1 MTSSEPTMP
10 ARDIALLRSTY
21 RRARMH
27 YNLRKKDVAKRCEL
41 FHLAAQSI
49 FAGVSEVFQERKRIA
64 GLVLRAVA
72 TEKCRHDTRE
82 QMEEGFL
89 KRLGRPK
96 LKAPESRRF
105 KAIFD
110 SADSLLLNNF
120 PLAGEAMCKALFCS
134 KEEFAERS
142 QGLGNLLRCQSTLE
156 SNIRTHELAATIL
169 SSLSALHE
177 QLLAVE
183 AAPVQTEWTQW
194 HSAVRKRRVSRELI
208 EDNVDAGDPS
218 VVPAPVQA
226 SQSVKVEVSP
236 LPPLP
241 APSLSV
247 KEVLPVLQPLQ
258 PLLPSVSDTRSLSS
272 FGPMMKSTVQDVS
285 KEDQAAQEP
294 SVLRGGG
301 SPQTFDFSGPLQAE
315 APEAPGRRRRSFFSL
330 ASGPSPSKQT
340 RGQKKSA
347 GRLASGPPG
356 PPPGQGQDLDL
367 SGLALEASTLRL
379 PILTR
384 KEADDAVATSEKEPL
399 EPLEPQ
405 QSTLPM
411 MRISSTLQAEGPLGR
426 LGLTAASEPLR
437 KKRWKRER
445 MRALM
450 VTSQS
455 ISGVPAMDWI
465 LPVVADASV
474 RPIQKFNSPSDIGAR
489 LKSRNL
495 HGRSRKSAA
504 SIPISKGTFFPA
516 LC

>member
-1 MTSSEPTMP
+1 
-10 ARDIALLRSTY
+10 
-21 RRARMH
+21 MH

-183 AAPVQTEWTQW
+183 AAPIQTEWTQW
-194 HSAVRKRRVSRELI
+194 HNAVRKRRVSRELI

-218 VVPAPVQA
+218 MVPAPVQA
-226 SQSVKVEVSP
+226 NQTVKVEVVP
-236 LPPLP
+236 LPRLP

-258 PLLPSVSDTRSLSS
+258 PLLASVSDARSLSS
-272 FGPMMKSTVQDVS
+272 SGRMMKSTVSDLS

-294 SVLRGGG
+294 SEMLPGG
-301 SPQTFDFSGPLQAE
+301 SQTFDFSGPFQVE
-315 APEAPGRRRRSFFSL
+315 ALL

-340 RGQKKSA
+340 KGQKKSA
-347 GRLASGPPG
+347 RLVGPGRGS
-356 PPPGQGQDLDL
+356 QESHQDEDLTL
-367 SGLALEASTLRL
+367 SGREVLEASNSTLRL
-379 PILTR
+379 PILTK
-384 KEADDAVATSEKEPL
+384 KEADDAAATSGA

-405 QSTLPM
+405 QGTLPM
-411 MRISSTLQAEGPLGR
+411 QISSTLQAEGLGR
-426 LGLTAASEPLR
+426 LGLTGASEPLR

-455 ISGVPAMDWI
+455 ISGVPAMEWI

-474 RPIQKFNSPSDIGAR
+474 RQIQKFNSPADIGAR

>member
-1 MTSSEPTMP
+1 
-10 ARDIALLRSTY
+10 
-21 RRARMH
+21 MH

-41 FHLAAQSI
+41 FHLAVQSI

-110 SADSLLLNNF
+110 SADELLLNNF
-120 PLAGEAMCKALFCS
+120 PLAGEAMCKALFCR

-142 QGLGNLLRCQSTLE
+142 QGLGNLLRCQSTLQ

-169 SSLSALHE
+169 SCLSALHE

-194 HSAVRKRRVSRELI
+194 HNAVRKRRVSRELI
-208 EDNVDAGDPS
+208 EDIVDAGDPS
-218 VVPAPVQA
+218 SPSMSPEPAQA
-226 SQSVKVEVSP
+226 HQTATAKVEVAS
-236 LPPLP
+236 LPRLP

-247 KEVLPVLQPLQ
+247 TEVLPALQHHQLQPS
-258 PLLPSVSDTRSLSS
+258 LPRVSDARSLSS
-272 FGPMMKSTVQDVS
+272 SGHVMKSPVQDVA
-285 KEDQAAQEP
+285 KEDHSAKEP
-294 SVLRGGG
+294 SVMLPGG
-301 SPQTFDFSGPLQAE
+301 SQTFDFSGPLE
-315 APEAPGRRRRSFFSL
+315 VPGRRTSL
-330 ASGPSPSKQT
+330 HVAQSSKPAK
-340 RGQKKSA
+340 GQKKSA
-347 GRLASGPPG
+347 RLVGPA
-356 PPPGQGQDLDL
+356 QAEDHQDEDL
-367 SGLALEASTLRL
+367 SALVLDASTLRL
-379 PILTR
+379 PVLTS
-384 KEADDAVATSEKEPL
+384 KERDADAAPTPKGA

-405 QSTLPM
+405 RGTLPM
-411 MRISSTLQAEGPLGR
+411 MRISSTLQGEEIP
-426 LGLTAASEPLR
+426 ASHLR

-450 VTSQS
+450 VASQS
-455 ISGVPAMDWI
+455 ISGVPMEWI
-465 LPVVADASV
+465 LPVVTDASV
-474 RPIQKFNSPSDIGAR
+474 RQIQKFNSPADIGAR

-495 HGRSRKSAA
+495 QGRSRKSAA
-504 SIPISKGTFFPA
+504 SIPANKGTFFPA
-516 LC
+516 LR